1 MDNKQSARVAIT
13 RPVSNTIAE
22 CELTHLARSPIHISE
37 AQKQHKNYKQTLK
50 KLGYYILNLP
60 AAHDLPDAV
69 FVEDIAIVLPEIAI
83 ITRPGAVSRR
93 PELKLIKPALSKFR
107 ELTGIKSPATL
118 DGGDV
123 LVSQQT
129 IFIGL
134 SNRTN
139 SGGLAQLADITKP
152 FGYSVTGIPLKK
164 CLHLK
169 TAVTKLSDKHLLLNP
184 QWVDAELFDGFRIT
198 EIHPDEPFA
207 ANIISIDNH
216 VICSASCPK
225 TSQIIRDSGF
235 EVVLV
240 DQSELAKAEA
250 GLTCCSILIN

>member
-22 CELTHLARSPIHISE
+22 CELTHLARSPIDISE

-50 KLGYYILNLP
+50 KLGYSILNLP

-83 ITRPGAVSRR
+83 LTRPGAVSRR
-93 PELKLIKPALSKFR
+93 PELKSIKPTLSKFR
-107 ELTGIKSPATL
+107 ELARIKSPATL

-123 LVSQQT
+123 LVSLKK
-129 IFIGL
+129 IFVGL

-139 SGGLAQLADITKP
+139 TAALAQLSDITKP

-169 TAVTKLSDKHLLLNP
+169 TAVTKLSNKHLLLNP
-184 QWVDAELFDGFRIT
+184 EWVDAELFEGFRTT
-198 EIHPDEPFA
+198 EIHPAEPFA
-207 ANIISIDNH
+207 ANVLSIGND
-216 VICSASCPK
+216 VICSASCPLTAQNLEDLGCK
-225 TSQIIRDSGF
+225 
-235 EVVLV
+235 VVSV

-250 GLTCCSILIN
+250 GLTCCSVLID